1 MVAGEKKPGR
11 ISLEGVEGGR
21 APGLYMEIVAY
32 RKTRAH
38 TAMGDLL
45 VAGAWLDAEREKNN
59 AGGGWGAVG
68 ERPP

>member
-1 MVAGEKKPGR
+1 M
-11 ISLEGVEGGR
+11 EGGYED
-21 APGLYMEIVAY
+21 APGLY
-32 RKTRAH
+32 T
-38 TAMGDLL
+38 GDCSAQNNSGTYIKRDIFS